1 MKHVFTLCMIVVA
14 AIAIS
19 GCICFSGQHAPQA
32 TVNATQIAVS
42 PQPSSTITPTAT
54 QQAQPPHPFDI
65 DKAQWMEYQQT
76 DDAGGSSDVRL
87 EYSASSAGGA
97 SKKTVKRTVS
107 SSSSG
112 SGGGYLYDPS
122 THTLHFGTT
131 NSSSYSSTGTKT
143 TVDQVVADDPVLA
156 AGDLSYSLIG
166 QETITV
172 PKGTYQCD
180 KYVADLNGARV
191 TYWAAAGIPVP
202 VKVVREG
209 ETLALSDFG

>member
-1 MKHVFTLCMIVVA
+1 
-14 AIAIS
+14 
-19 GCICFSGQHAPQA
+19 
-32 TVNATQIAVS
+32 
-42 PQPSSTITPTAT
+42 
-54 QQAQPPHPFDI
+54 
-65 DKAQWMEYQQT
+65 MEYQQT

-112 SGGGYLYDPS
+112 SGGGYSYDPS
-122 THTLHFGTT
+122 TNTLHFGTR

-156 AGDLSYSLIG
+156 AGGLSYSLIG
-166 QETITV
+166 QETVTV

-180 KYVADLNGARV
+180 KYVADLNGAQV
-191 TYWAAAGIPVP
+191 TYWAAAGVPVP
-202 VKVVREG
+202 IKVVRG
-209 ETLALSDFG
+209 DKTLALSDFG